1 MITNKSLVMILLS
14 LSLSLLLSGSI
25 NTYAGGGIGG
35 KEETSLNVE
44 IDTKDLSGI
53 NLWIAEMYNND
64 RTLYAIVVTLVMAT
78 LGSIMAFGTD
88 LVLKRFG
95 MNVTRIS
102 HHE

>member
-1 MITNKSLVMILLS
+1 MITNKSILLILLF
-14 LSLSLLLSGSI
+14 LSLSLLLSASI
-25 NTYAGGGIGG
+25 NTYAGGEIGG
-35 KEETSLNVE
+35 KEEKALNVV
-44 IDTKDLSGI
+44 INTKDLSGI
-53 NLWIAEMYNND
+53 NLWITEMYNND

>member
-1 MITNKSLVMILLS
+1 MITNRSIALILLS

-25 NTYAGGGIGG
+25 NTYAGGEIGG
-35 KEETSLNVE
+35 KEQKALNIV

-64 RTLYAIVVTLVMAT
+64 RTLYAIVVTLVMAI

-88 LVLKRFG
+88 LILKRFG